1 MNLYSLIFLLTIASF
16 TPGPNNLLAS
26 YSGLNFGFK
35 RTLPLIHGV
44 ALGWGSILILLCA
57 GLIIIFQKYNFLQL
71 YLKIFGSIFLLYMSY
86 KIAINSSL
94 DNQKSTN
101 PITFTKMF
109 FFQYINPKGVLM
121 SVVIIS
127 SFIDINSNYLYD
139 AIILILLGILF
150 AYSSIIS
157 WCLFGSLIR
166 KFLNNKNKIKIFNY
180 CMSLALAGCVIM
192 IWKV

>member
-44 ALGWGSILILLCA
+44 ALGWGSLLILLCA
-57 GLIIIFQKYNFLQL
+57 GLIIIFQKYNFLQF

-127 SFIDINSNYLYD
+127 SFIGDLYISYFKRKLNIKD
-139 AIILILLGILF
+139 LGKLFPGHGGVLDRIDSWLFSFPLSVLIIQ
-150 AYSSIIS
+150 
-157 WCLFGSLIR
+157 
-166 KFLNNKNKIKIFNY
+166 LN
-180 CMSLALAGCVIM
+180 
-192 IWKV
+192 

>member
-44 ALGWGSILILLCA
+44 ALGWGSLLILLCA

-94 DNQKSTN
+94 DKIGTSKKHSE
-101 PITFTKMF
+101 TFKRTSSRLHEMT
-109 FFQYINPKGVLM
+109 M
-121 SVVIIS
+121 SK
-127 SFIDINSNYLYD
+127 
-139 AIILILLGILF
+139 
-150 AYSSIIS
+150 YS
-157 WCLFGSLIR
+157 
-166 KFLNNKNKIKIFNY
+166 
-180 CMSLALAGCVIM
+180 
-192 IWKV
+192 

>member
-1 MNLYSLIFLLTIASF
+1 MKFLSKKNYLRIANNYFFLKFLYS
-16 TPGPNNLLAS
+16 
-26 YSGLNFGFK
+26 YSIK
-35 RTLPLIHGV
+35 
-44 ALGWGSILILLCA
+44 A
-57 GLIIIFQKYNFLQL
+57 LIIDVQIVLV
-71 YLKIFGSIFLLYMSY
+71 IFGSIFLLYMSY

-139 AIILILLGILF
+139 ASILILLGIFF

-166 KFLNNKNKIKIFNY
+166 KFLNNKNKVIFI
-180 CMSLALAGCVIM
+180 SLAVLIFAIHKNNSSIFTVLI
-192 IWKV
+192 